1 MEGMTTQIEPVVLF
15 EVADSVGWIT
25 LNRPKAYNALNREL
39 AAQLLDALI
48 RCDEDE
54 AVRAVVI
61 TGKGPSF
68 CSGGDIKQMMTAAE
82 SDGHAGAF
90 LKTLTVNLHEAIATM
105 AHMSKPVIMAVNG
118 AAAGAGFSL
127 AIAGD
132 LVLAA
137 DNARFTVA
145 YTAIGLAPD
154 GSSTFTLPRLI
165 GPKRAFELIYTN
177 QVLSASEAEELGLVN
192 QVFPAAQFSDQV
204 REFAIGIAKGPTA
217 ALGYAKKLLTLSAQS
232 SLETQMEHER
242 RAIAA
247 CGRTADFREGAD
259 AFFAK
264 RPPKFQGR

>member
-1 MEGMTTQIEPVVLF
+1 MASQM
-15 EVADSVGWIT
+15 
-25 LNRPKAYNALNREL
+25 
-39 AAQLLDALI
+39 LDALI

-54 AVRAVVI
+54 GVRAVVI
-61 TGKGPSF
+61 SGKGASF
-68 CSGGDIKQMMTAAE
+68 CSGGDIRQMMTAVE
-82 SDGHAGAF
+82 SDGHAGVF
-90 LKTLTVNLHEAIATM
+90 LKTLTVDLHEAIATM

-165 GPKRAFELIYTN
+165 GPRRAFELMCTN
-177 QVLSASEAEELGLVN
+177 RALSASEARDLGMIN
-192 QVFPAAQFSDQV
+192 QIFPAVQFAEQV
-204 REFAIGIAKGPTA
+204 REFAIGVAKGPTA
-217 ALGYAKKLLTLSAQS
+217 ALGWAKRLVTLSAQN
-232 SLETQMEHER
+232 SLETQMEYER

-264 RPPKFQGR
+264 RPPTFHGR

>member
-1 MEGMTTQIEPVVLF
+1 VWRRPPFVDDDRNILTSLSIALEAHGYRINTYTDGFTALDGFQAEPPDLAILDIKMPRMDGA
-15 EVADSVGWIT
+15 ET
-25 LNRPKAYNALNREL
+25 LP
-39 AAQLLDALI
+39 
-48 RCDEDE
+48 
-54 AVRAVVI
+54 VI
-61 TGKGPSF
+61 T
-68 CSGGDIKQMMTAAE
+68 
-82 SDGHAGAF
+82 
-90 LKTLTVNLHEAIATM
+90 
-105 AHMSKPVIMAVNG
+105 AVNG

-132 LVLAA
+132 VALAA

-177 QVLSASEAEELGLVN
+177 RAVSASEAKELGRVN
-192 QVFPAAQFSDQV
+192 QVFPAAQFTDQV
-204 REFAIGIAKGPTA
+204 RKFAVSVAKGPTA
-217 ALGYAKKLLTLSAQS
+217 ALGCAKKLLTLSAQS

-247 CGRTADFREGAD
+247 CGRTADFREGTD

-264 RPPKFQGR
+264 RPPNFRGC

>member
-1 MEGMTTQIEPVVLF
+1 VTTQSESPILLDVT
-15 EVADSVGWIT
+15 DGVGWIT
-25 LNRPKAYNALNREL
+25 LNRPKAYNALNKDL
-39 AAQLLDALI
+39 AGQLLDALI
-48 RCDEDE
+48 RCDEDDN
-54 AVRAVVI
+54 VRAVVVMSN
-61 TGKGPSF
+61 GPSF
-68 CSGGDIKQMMTAAE
+68 CSGGDIRQMMDAVA
-82 SDGHAGAF
+82 SDGHAAVF
-90 LKTLTVNLHEAIATM
+90 LKTLTVSLHEAIATI
-105 AHMSKPVIMAVNG
+105 AHMGKPVIMAVNG

-127 AIAGD
+127 ALAGD

-165 GPKRAFELIYTN
+165 GPRRAFELICTN
-177 QVLSASEAEELGLVN
+177 RTLSADEAKELGLVN
-192 QVFPAAQFSDQV
+192 QVFPTAQFTEQA
-204 REFAIGIAKGPTA
+204 RAFAINLANGPTA

-247 CGRTADFREGAD
+247 CGRTADFREGAN

-264 RPPKFQGR
+264 RPPKFKGH

>member
-1 MEGMTTQIEPVVLF
+1 MEAMTTQTEPLVLF
-15 EVADSVGWIT
+15 EVTDGVGWIT

-54 AVRAVVI
+54 TVRAVVI
-61 TGKGPSF
+61 TGKGASF
-68 CSGGDIKQMMTAAE
+68 CPGGDIKQMMTAAE

-90 LKTLTVNLHEAIATM
+90 LKTLTVSLHEAIATM
-105 AHMSKPVIMAVNG
+105 AHMSKPVITAVNG

-165 GPKRAFELIYTN
+165 GPKRAFELIYN
-177 QVLSASEAEELGLVN
+177 NRVLSASEAKELGN
-192 QVFPAAQFSDQV
+192 QVFPAAQFTDQV
-204 REFAIGIAKGPTA
+204 REFANGVANGPTA
-217 ALGYAKKLLTLSAQS
+217 ALGCAKKLLTLSAQS

-264 RPPKFQGR
+264 RSPKFQGR

>member
-1 MEGMTTQIEPVVLF
+1 VETITTQIEPLVLF
-15 EVADSVGWIT
+15 EISDGVGWIT
-25 LNRPKAYNALNREL
+25 FNRPEAYNAINMEF
-39 AAQLLDALI
+39 AAQLLNTVI
-48 RCDEDE
+48 RCDEDM

-61 TGKGPSF
+61 TGSGASF
-68 CSGGDIKQMMTAAE
+68 CSGGDIKQMMAAAE
-82 SDGHAGAF
+82 SDGNASVF
-90 LKTLTVNLHEAIATM
+90 LKTLTVNLHEVIATM
-105 AHMSKPVIMAVNG
+105 AHMRKPVIMAVNG

-177 QVLSASEAEELGLVN
+177 RALSANEAMELGMVN
-192 QVFPAAQFSDQV
+192 QVFPAAQFADQV
-204 REFAIGIAKGPTA
+204 REFAIDVARGPTA

-264 RPPKFQGR
+264 RPARFQGC

>member
-1 MEGMTTQIEPVVLF
+1 MEVMTTQTEPAVLF
-15 EVADSVGWIT
+15 EVTDGVGWIT

-48 RCDEDE
+48 RCDEDDS
-54 AVRAVVI
+54 VRAVVV
-61 TGKGPSF
+61 TGKGASF
-68 CSGGDIKQMMTAAE
+68 CSGGDIKQMMTALE

-90 LKTLTVNLHEAIATM
+90 LKTLTVSLHGAIATM
-105 AHMSKPVIMAVNG
+105 AHMNKPVITAVNG

-165 GPKRAFELIYTN
+165 GPKRAFELMYDN
-177 QVLSASEAEELGLVN
+177 RALSANEAKELGIVN
-192 QVFPAAQFSDQV
+192 QVFSAAQFTDQV
-204 REFAIGIAKGPTA
+204 RAFASQIAKGPTA
-217 ALGYAKKLLTLSAQS
+217 ALGCAKKLLTLSAQS

-264 RPPKFQGR
+264 RPPRFQGR

>member
-1 MEGMTTQIEPVVLF
+1 MSTQSEPAVLLD
-15 EVADSVGWIT
+15 VTDGVGWIT
-25 LNRPKAYNALNREL
+25 LNRPQAYNAINTDL
-39 AAQLLDALI
+39 AQRLLEAVID
-48 RCDEDE
+48 CDEDDH
-54 AVRAVVI
+54 VRALVI

-68 CSGGDIKQMMTAAE
+68 CSGGDIRQMMNAVARGGDAA
-82 SDGHAGAF
+82 AF
-90 LKTLTVNLHEAIATM
+90 LKALTVNLHEAIATM

-127 AIAGD
+127 ALAGD

-137 DNARFTVA
+137 QDARFTVA

-177 QVLSASEAEELGLVN
+177 RALLANEAKELGLVN
-192 QVFPAAQFSDQV
+192 QVFPTAQFFEHA
-204 REFAIGIAKGPTA
+204 REYAIRVAQGPTA
-217 ALGYAKKLLTLSAQS
+217 ALGYAKKLLTLSAQN

-264 RPPKFQGR
+264 RTAKFLGR

>member
-1 MEGMTTQIEPVVLF
+1 MTTQTEAIVLF
-15 EVADSVGWIT
+15 DVMDSVGWIT
-25 LNRPKAYNALNREL
+25 LNRPKAYNALN
-39 AAQLLDALI
+39 LDMAERVLNALI
-48 RCDEDE
+48 RCDENGG
-54 AVRAVVI
+54 VRAVVI
-61 TGKGPSF
+61 RGNGPSF

-82 SDGHAGAF
+82 KDGHAGVF
-90 LKTLTVNLHEAIATM
+90 LKTLTVSLHEAIATM
-105 AHMSKPVIMAVNG
+105 AHMNKPVITAVNG

-137 DNARFTVA
+137 DDAKFTVA

-154 GSSTFTLPRLI
+154 GSSTFTLPRMI

-177 QVLSASEAEELGLVN
+177 RALAASEAKELGLVN
-192 QVFPAAQFSDQV
+192 RVFPAAKFADEV
-204 REFAIGIAKGPTA
+204 RDFAIGIAKGPTA
-217 ALGYAKKLLTLSAQS
+217 ALGYAKRLLTLSAQN

-264 RPPKFQGR
+264 RPAKFRGC

>member
-1 MEGMTTQIEPVVLF
+1 MVF
-15 EVADSVGWIT
+15 WIT

-48 RCDEDE
+48 CCDEDE
-54 AVRAVVI
+54 AIRAVVI
-61 TGKGPSF
+61 TGKGVSF

-90 LKTLTVNLHEAIATM
+90 LKTLTVSLHEAIATM
-105 AHMSKPVIMAVNG
+105 AHMSKPVITGVNG

-154 GSSTFTLPRLI
+154 GSSTFMLPRLI
-165 GPKRAFELIYTN
+165 GPKRAFELMHTN
-177 QVLSASEAEELGLVN
+177 RALSASEAKELGMVN
-192 QVFPAAQFSDQV
+192 QVFPAAQFTDQI
-204 REFAIGIAKGPTA
+204 REFAIGIAKGPTT
-217 ALGYAKKLLTLSAQS
+217 ALGWAKKLLTLSAQS

-247 CGRTADFREGAD
+247 CGRAADFREGAD

>member
-1 MEGMTTQIEPVVLF
+1 MTTQSEPSVLLD
-15 EVADSVGWIT
+15 VTDGVGWIT
-25 LNRPKAYNALNREL
+25 LNRPKAYNALNTDL
-39 AAQLLDALI
+39 AERLLDTVI

-54 AVRAVVI
+54 NIRAVVI
-61 TGKGPSF
+61 TGNGPSF
-68 CSGGDIKQMMTAAE
+68 CSGGDIRQMMDAVAR
-82 SDGHAGAF
+82 DGHAATF
-90 LKTLTVNLHEAIATM
+90 LKTLTVSLHEAIATI
-105 AHMSKPVIMAVNG
+105 AHMSKPVITAVNG

-127 AIAGD
+127 ALAGD

-154 GSSTFTLPRLI
+154 GSSTFTLARLV
-165 GPKRAFELIYTN
+165 GPKRAFELICTN
-177 QVLSASEAEELGLVN
+177 RAVPANEAKELGLVN
-192 QVFPAAQFSDQV
+192 RVFPAAQFMEQARAFV
-204 REFAIGIAKGPTA
+204 VKVAMGPTV
-217 ALGYAKKLLTLSAQS
+217 ALGCAKKLLTLGAQN

-264 RPPKFQGR
+264 RPAKFQGR